1 MFNICR
7 NNIRELI
14 PVVSTIAILFLSGLS
29 VVNAPSNVNALDLSN
44 FEVADNL
51 GQSLHC
57 VIVVVGCNGTGSV
70 GSSGDTIIGSN
81 NGNNNTSNEN
91 EPAAGSDTDSQAPEL

>member
-1 MFNICR
+1 MNAPP
-7 NNIRELI
+7 E
-14 PVVSTIAILFLSGLS
+14 
-29 VVNAPSNVNALDLSN
+29 VNAMDLSN
-44 FEVADNL
+44 FEMADNM

-81 NGNNNTSNEN
+81 NDNNNMNSGTELVTGSN
-91 EPAAGSDTDSQAPEL
+91 TDSQAPEA

>member
-1 MFNICR
+1 MTKICR
-7 NNIRELI
+7 NNLKKLI
-14 PVVSTIAILFLSGLS
+14 PVVATLTILFVTNLGITNTILK
-29 VVNAPSNVNALDLSN
+29 VNAFDLPKLQVAENV
-44 FEVADNL
+44 

-81 NGNNNTSNEN
+81 NGNNNTNDSD
-91 EPAAGSDTDSQAPEL
+91 EPSTLLGIDSQAPE